1 MHPLEIKD
9 QLKSLMKKASSIE
22 PCLAKRLDEINR
34 WVKDIKP
41 GSLTAKKFV
50 MAFLLE
56 VIRDA
61 DVWLKIKSLTSPEL
75 QDSAFEQMTPT
86 ERYWYRYLFPL
97 WLNSNDPKFYIWK
110 QKLMSCEFSQTDDD
124 ILNSIA
130 QTIESRGGTVWRRY
144 IADFSMATDLIVSYR
159 QRKPLCLQVTSVS
172 HDYSQKKYESWQDTL
187 QMWVIDRG
195 LFLSYNPGKP
205 DFLEQLVTIT
215 LHNSDFL
222 PLGRYLQFP

>member
-1 MHPLEIKD
+1 VHSLEIKAH
-9 QLKSLMKKASSIE
+9 LKSLMKEASSIE
-22 PCLAKRLDEINR
+22 PCLAKRLEEINR

-56 VIRDA
+56 VMRDA
-61 DVWLKIKSLTSPEL
+61 KVWLAIKALSSPEL
-75 QDSAFEQMTPT
+75 QESAFEQMTPT
-86 ERYWYRYLFPL
+86 ERYWYGYLFPQ
-97 WLNSNDPKFYIWK
+97 WLNSSDPKFYIWK
-110 QKLMSCEFSQTDDD
+110 QKLMSNEFSPADDD
-124 ILNSIA
+124 ILKSIV
-130 QTIESRGGTVWRRY
+130 QTIESRGGTVWRCY

-159 QRKPLCLQVTSVS
+159 QRKPLCLQVTTVS
-172 HDYSQKKYESWQDTL
+172 NNYAQKKYENWQDTL

-222 PLGRYLQFP
+222 PLGRYLKFP

>member
-1 MHPLEIKD
+1 VHSLEIKA
-9 QLKSLMKKASSIE
+9 QLKSLIKEASSIE

-61 DVWLKIKSLTSPEL
+61 DVWLKLKGLSSPEL

-86 ERYWYRYLFPL
+86 ERYWYHYLFPL

-144 IADFSMATDLIVSYR
+144 ITDFSMATDLIVSYR
-159 QRKPLCLQVTSVS
+159 QRKPLCLQVTTVS
-172 HDYSQKKYESWQDTL
+172 NDHSQKKYQNWQNTL

>member
-1 MHPLEIKD
+1 
-9 QLKSLMKKASSIE
+9 MKKASSIE

-172 HDYSQKKYESWQDTL
+172 HDYSQKKYESWQNTL

>member
-1 MHPLEIKD
+1 MHSLEIKA
-9 QLKSLMKKASSIE
+9 QLKSLMKEASSIE

-50 MAFLLE
+50 MAFLVE
-56 VIRDA
+56 VIQDA
-61 DVWLKIKSLTSPEL
+61 KVWLAIKALSSPEL
-75 QDSAFEQMTPT
+75 QESAFEQMTPT
-86 ERYWYRYLFPL
+86 ERYWYHYLFPK

-110 QKLMSCEFSQTDDD
+110 QKLMSTEFTQADDD
-124 ILNSIA
+124 ILKSIA
-130 QTIESRGGTVWRRY
+130 QTIVSRGGTVWRCY

-172 HDYSQKKYESWQDTL
+172 NDYSQKKYENWQNTL

-195 LFLSYNPGKP
+195 LFLSYNPAKP

-222 PLGRYLQFP
+222 PLGRYLKFP

>member
-1 MHPLEIKD
+1 VHSLEIKA
-9 QLKSLMKKASSIE
+9 QLKSLMKEASSIE

-61 DVWLKIKSLTSPEL
+61 DVWLKLKSLSSPEL

-86 ERYWYRYLFPL
+86 ERYWYGYLFPQ

-172 HDYSQKKYESWQDTL
+172 NDYAQKKYENWQNTL

-205 DFLEQLVTIT
+205 DFLDQLVTIT

-222 PLGRYLQFP
+222 SLGRYLKFP

>member
-1 MHPLEIKD
+1 
-9 QLKSLMKKASSIE
+9 MKKASSIE

-34 WVKDIKP
+34 WVKDVKP

-159 QRKPLCLQVTSVS
+159 QRKPLCLQVTTVS
-172 HDYSQKKYESWQDTL
+172 NNYAQKKYENWQDTL

-195 LFLSYNPGKP
+195 LFLSYNPEKP

>member
-1 MHPLEIKD
+1 VHSLEIKA

-61 DVWLKIKSLTSPEL
+61 DVWLKLKSLASPEL
-75 QDSAFEQMTPT
+75 QESAFEQMTPT
-86 ERYWYRYLFPL
+86 ERYWYGYLFPK
-97 WLNSNDPKFYIWK
+97 WLNSNDPKFCIWK

-159 QRKPLCLQVTSVS
+159 QRKPLCLQVTTVS
-172 HDYSQKKYESWQDTL
+172 NDHSQKKYENWQDTL

-205 DFLEQLVTIT
+205 DFLEQLVNIT
-215 LHNSDFL
+215 LYNSDSL
-222 PLGRYLQFP
+222 PLERYLKFP

>member
-34 WVKDIKP
+34 WVKDVKP

-159 QRKPLCLQVTSVS
+159 QRKPLCLQVTTVS
-172 HDYSQKKYESWQDTL
+172 NNYAQKKYENWQDTL

-195 LFLSYNPGKP
+195 LFLSYNPEKP

>member
-1 MHPLEIKD
+1 
-9 QLKSLMKKASSIE
+9 MKEASSIE

-61 DVWLKIKSLTSPEL
+61 DVWLKLKSLSSPEL

-86 ERYWYRYLFPL
+86 ERYWYGYLFPQ

-172 HDYSQKKYESWQDTL
+172 NDYAQKKYENWQNTL

-205 DFLEQLVTIT
+205 DFLDQLVTIT

-222 PLGRYLQFP
+222 SLGRYLKFP

>member
-1 MHPLEIKD
+1 
-9 QLKSLMKKASSIE
+9 MKEASSIE

-61 DVWLKIKSLTSPEL
+61 DVWLKLKGLSSPEL
-75 QDSAFEQMTPT
+75 QDSAFEKMTPT
-86 ERYWYRYLFPL
+86 EQYWYGYLFPQ
-97 WLNSNDPKFYIWK
+97 WLNSSDPKFYIWK
-110 QKLMSCEFSQTDDD
+110 QKLMSCEFSQADDD

-159 QRKPLCLQVTSVS
+159 QRKPLCLQVTTVS
-172 HDYSQKKYESWQDTL
+172 NNHSQKKYKNWQDTL

>member
-9 QLKSLMKKASSIE
+9 QLKSLMKEASSIE

-61 DVWLKIKSLTSPEL
+61 NVWLAINALSSPEL

-86 ERYWYRYLFPL
+86 EQYWYRYLFPL

-110 QKLMSCEFSQTDDD
+110 QKLMSCEFTQADDD
-124 ILNSIA
+124 ILNAIA

-159 QRKPLCLQVTSVS
+159 QRKPLCLQVTTVS
-172 HDYSQKKYESWQDTL
+172 NDHSQKKYENWQNTL

-205 DFLEQLVTIT
+205 DFLEQLVRIS
-215 LHNSDFL
+215 LYNSDFL
-222 PLGRYLQFP
+222 PLGHYLKFP

>member
-1 MHPLEIKD
+1 VHPLEIKD

>member
-1 MHPLEIKD
+1 MHSLEIKA

-61 DVWLKIKSLTSPEL
+61 DVWLKLKGLSSPEL

-86 ERYWYRYLFPL
+86 EQYWYGYLFPQ
-97 WLNSNDPKFYIWK
+97 WLNSSDPKFYIWK
-110 QKLMSCEFSQTDDD
+110 QKLMSSEFSPADDD
-124 ILNSIA
+124 ILKSIV
-130 QTIESRGGTVWRRY
+130 QTIESRGGTVWRCY

-172 HDYSQKKYESWQDTL
+172 NNYSQKKYENWQNTL

>member
-1 MHPLEIKD
+1 
-9 QLKSLMKKASSIE
+9 MKKASSIE

>member
-172 HDYSQKKYESWQDTL
+172 HDYSQKKYESWQNTL

>member
-1 MHPLEIKD
+1 MHSLEIKA
-9 QLKSLMKKASSIE
+9 QLKSLMKEASSIE

-61 DVWLKIKSLTSPEL
+61 DVWLKLKSLSSPEL

-86 ERYWYRYLFPL
+86 ERYWYGYLFPQ

-172 HDYSQKKYESWQDTL
+172 NDYAQKKYENWQNTL

-205 DFLEQLVTIT
+205 DFLDQLVTIT

-222 PLGRYLQFP
+222 PLGRYLKFP

>member
-1 MHPLEIKD
+1 M
-9 QLKSLMKKASSIE
+9 SS
-22 PCLAKRLDEINR
+22 
-34 WVKDIKP
+34 
-41 GSLTAKKFV
+41 
-50 MAFLLE
+50 
-56 VIRDA
+56 
-61 DVWLKIKSLTSPEL
+61 
-75 QDSAFEQMTPT
+75 
-86 ERYWYRYLFPL
+86 
-97 WLNSNDPKFYIWK
+97 
-110 QKLMSCEFSQTDDD
+110 EFSPADDD
-124 ILNSIA
+124 ILKSIV
-130 QTIESRGGTVWRRY
+130 QTIESRGGTVWRCY

-172 HDYSQKKYESWQDTL
+172 NNYSQKKYENWQNTL

>member
-61 DVWLKIKSLTSPEL
+61 DVWLKLKGLSSPEL
-75 QDSAFEQMTPT
+75 QDSAFEKMTPT
-86 ERYWYRYLFPL
+86 EQYWYGYLFPL

-124 ILNSIA
+124 ILKSIV

-159 QRKPLCLQVTSVS
+159 QRKPLCLQ
-172 HDYSQKKYESWQDTL
+172 
-187 QMWVIDRG
+187 
-195 LFLSYNPGKP
+195 
-205 DFLEQLVTIT
+205 
-215 LHNSDFL
+215 
-222 PLGRYLQFP
+222 

>member
-1 MHPLEIKD
+1 
-9 QLKSLMKKASSIE
+9 MKEASSIE

-61 DVWLKIKSLTSPEL
+61 DLWLAIKALTSPEL

-86 ERYWYRYLFPL
+86 EQYWYRYLFPQ
-97 WLNSNDPKFYIWK
+97 WLNTSDPKFYIWK
-110 QKLMSCEFSQTDDD
+110 QKLMSSEFSQTDDD

-172 HDYSQKKYESWQDTL
+172 NNYSQKKYENWQDTL

>member
-1 MHPLEIKD
+1 MHSLEIKA
-9 QLKSLMKKASSIE
+9 QLKSLMKEASLIE

-56 VIRDA
+56 VIQDA
-61 DVWLKIKSLTSPEL
+61 KVWLAIKALSSPEL
-75 QDSAFEQMTPT
+75 QESAFEQMTPT
-86 ERYWYRYLFPL
+86 ERYWYHYLFPK

-110 QKLMSCEFSQTDDD
+110 QKLMSSELTQADDD
-124 ILNSIA
+124 ILKSIA
-130 QTIESRGGTVWRRY
+130 QTIVSRGGTVWRCY
-144 IADFSMATDLIVSYR
+144 ITDFSMATDLIVSYR

-172 HDYSQKKYESWQDTL
+172 NDYSQKKYENWQNTL

-222 PLGRYLQFP
+222 PLGRYLKFP

>member
-1 MHPLEIKD
+1 MHSLEIKA
-9 QLKSLMKKASSIE
+9 QLKSLMKEASSIE

-61 DVWLKIKSLTSPEL
+61 DVWLKLKSLSSPEL

-86 ERYWYRYLFPL
+86 ERYWYGYLFPQ

-172 HDYSQKKYESWQDTL
+172 NDYAQKKYENWQNTL

-205 DFLEQLVTIT
+205 DFLDQLVTIT

-222 PLGRYLQFP
+222 SLGRYLKFP

>member
-1 MHPLEIKD
+1 
-9 QLKSLMKKASSIE
+9 MKEASSIE

-56 VIRDA
+56 VIQDA
-61 DVWLKIKSLTSPEL
+61 KVWLAIKALSSPEL
-75 QDSAFEQMTPT
+75 QESAFEQMTPT
-86 ERYWYRYLFPL
+86 ERYWYHYLFPK

-110 QKLMSCEFSQTDDD
+110 QKLMSSELTQADDD
-124 ILNSIA
+124 ILKSIA
-130 QTIESRGGTVWRRY
+130 QTIVSRGGTVWRCY
-144 IADFSMATDLIVSYR
+144 ITDFSMATDLIVSYR

-172 HDYSQKKYESWQDTL
+172 NDYSQEKYENWQNTL

-205 DFLEQLVTIT
+205 DFLDQLVTIT

-222 PLGRYLQFP
+222 PLGRYLKFS

>member
-1 MHPLEIKD
+1 MHSLEIK
-9 QLKSLMKKASSIE
+9 QKLKTLMKEALSIE

-41 GSLTAKKFV
+41 GSLTANKFV

-61 DVWLKIKSLTSPEL
+61 DLWLAIQALSSPEL
-75 QDSAFEQMTPT
+75 QESAFEQMTPT
-86 ERYWYRYLFPL
+86 ERYWYGYLFPL

-110 QKLMSCEFSQTDDD
+110 QKLMSSEFSQADDD
-124 ILNSIA
+124 ILKSIA

-144 IADFSMATDLIVSYR
+144 IVDFSMATDLIVSYR

-172 HDYSQKKYESWQDTL
+172 NYYSQKKYESWQDTL

-195 LFLSYNPGKP
+195 LFISYNPGQP
-205 DFLEQLVTIT
+205 DFLEQLVTVT

-222 PLGRYLQFP
+222 PLGRYLKFP

>member
-1 MHPLEIKD
+1 MHSLEIKA
-9 QLKSLMKKASSIE
+9 QLKSLMKEASSIE

-56 VIRDA
+56 VIQDA
-61 DVWLKIKSLTSPEL
+61 KVWLAIKALSSPEL
-75 QDSAFEQMTPT
+75 QESAFEQMTPT
-86 ERYWYRYLFPL
+86 ERYWYHYLFPK

-110 QKLMSCEFSQTDDD
+110 QKLMSSELTQADDD
-124 ILNSIA
+124 ILKSIA
-130 QTIESRGGTVWRRY
+130 QTIVSRGGTVWRCY
-144 IADFSMATDLIVSYR
+144 ITDFSMATDLIVSYR

-172 HDYSQKKYESWQDTL
+172 NDYSQEKYENWQNTL

-205 DFLEQLVTIT
+205 DFLDQLVTIT

-222 PLGRYLQFP
+222 PLGRYLKFS